1 MHLSS
6 FSFYRIVLAVSI
18 LLLAGGVTW
27 GIADTG
33 NITDTDEV
41 SVTILQSDVTALETI
56 QSIDLPLSGIEPEPA
71 LNKSEPLTGSVNE
84 TVFLPDMESETRQ
97 DETNTTRSFDSLY
110 SEGLSRIEAGDFA
123 GALPLFE
130 EAVALDLSSD
140 AAWTRYGET
149 QNALGEFSK
158 GYAAL
163 ERALTINNANRDAW
177 YGKAI
182 ALAGMGRFPEAVTA
196 FKTSFSLMPE
206 NPDILNDLGVIL
218 DTSGRYDEAIQAFKG
233 ALDLAVA
240 RTEFWNNLGV
250 SLFHQGRYYEA
261 VGLFSEAIA
270 LDPSFIPAQ
279 VNKAVAL
286 SALGHDEEALDT
298 LESFPEEISYNSQLA
313 YEKARILE
321 KLGRYEE
328 SDALIAELEK
338 TTFPPGD
345 DSGADHTSAT
355 AYITIMQQ
363 DGGSEPSE

>member
-1 MHLSS
+1 M
-6 FSFYRIVLAVSI
+6 VLAVSV

-27 GIADTG
+27 GTADTG

-41 SVTILQSDVTALETI
+41 SVTILGSDVTALETI
-56 QSIDLPLSGIEPEPA
+56 QSIDLPLSGIEPELA
-71 LNKSEPLTGSVNE
+71 LNKLQTLTESVNE
-84 TVFLPDMESETRQ
+84 TEFFPDKESETIAE
-97 DETNTTRSFDSLY
+97 ETNTTGSFDSLY
-110 SEGLSRIEAGDFA
+110 SEGLSLIEAGDFA

-149 QNALGEFSK
+149 QNALGEFAK

-163 ERALTINNANRDAW
+163 ERALLINNANRDAW

-182 ALAGMGRFPEAVTA
+182 ALAGMGQFSEAVTA
-196 FKTSFSLMPE
+196 FKTSFTLMPD

-218 DTSGRYDEAIQAFKG
+218 DTTGRYDEAINAFKG
-233 ALDLAVA
+233 ALDLSVT

-250 SLFHQGRYYEA
+250 ALFHQGRYYEA

-270 LDPSFIPAQ
+270 LDPGFGPALM
-279 VNKAVAL
+279 NKAVAL

-298 LESFPEEISYNSQLA
+298 LESFPEEITYNSQLA

-338 TTFPPGD
+338 TIVPPAED
-345 DSGADHTSAT
+345 FGADHTSAT

-363 DGGSEPSE
+363 DESSEPVD